1 MAHEV
6 GSASR
11 IGEFIRIVASTVH
24 RLLVSAD
31 ILNRERSRWFL
42 WVPVCFAIGIAAY
55 FELRF
60 EPSLAYLAL
69 PLVGTIVLICSQHRV
84 RANQPLAVA
93 LMLVVAGASVSKLR
107 TI

>member
-1 MAHEV
+1 M
-6 GSASR
+6 
-11 IGEFIRIVASTVH
+11 
-24 RLLVSAD
+24 
-31 ILNRERSRWFL
+31 
-42 WVPVCFAIGIAAY
+42 PVCFAIGIAAY